1 MWLLFNQ
8 PEKISTRISKF
19 SDDLTPNPQKRI
31 EHTIME
37 QLQMEQA
44 PTVFLGGNR
53 SCGRRRPRQAF
64 APLSLRFSEEPL
76 GLAWSF

>member
-1 MWLLFNQ
+1 
-8 PEKISTRISKF
+8 
-19 SDDLTPNPQKRI
+19 
-31 EHTIME
+31 ME